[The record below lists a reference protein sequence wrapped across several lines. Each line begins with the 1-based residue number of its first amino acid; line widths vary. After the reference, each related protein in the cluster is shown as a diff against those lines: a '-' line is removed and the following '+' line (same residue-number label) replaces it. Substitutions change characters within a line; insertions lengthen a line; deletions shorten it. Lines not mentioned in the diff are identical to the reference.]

1 MREAVAIGLD
11 VGTSGLKAVALNA
24 SGESVATAGATY
36 PLLTPRPGWTEQ
48 RPQDW
53 VNATRVAL
61 SELAGQLSNYEFVA
75 LGLSGQ
81 MHGFVPLDAAGEVI
95 RPAPLW
101 NDQRTGAA
109 ALEIEARVGRRELIA
124 RTGNPAVTGF
134 QLPKIVWLRG
144 AEPQNFA
151 RLRHALLPKDYLGYV
166 LTGELATEPSD
177 ASGVGALNLAARD
190 WDADVLATL
199 DLDPGLFP
207 QVVPSHTV
215 VGRLTAEWARE
226 LGLPENLPVI
236 AGAGDNA
243 GAAVGLGLSSQQ
255 PGVGS
260 LSLGTS
266 GVIFLPLETPTPE
279 PEGRVHLFCH
289 ADGGYHLLGV
299 TLAAAGALQ
308 WFRDALAPEVGFEA
322 LLQEAAAVPPGAHGL
337 TFVPYLAG
345 ERSPHLDPEARGV
358 FAGLSL
364 GHGRKEMVRAVLE
377 GTVFALEEA
386 LDFMRPLTP
395 VERLLTTGGGARS
408 DTWLAAAGAALQ
420 VPLARPDVEA
430 NPARGAA
437 ILALA
442 GAGVY
447 GDVQAAMTATAPGA
461 EPVTAGDPNDYAA
474 ARERYRAASAWALSR
489 AGALQSSR

>member
-1 MREAVAIGLD
+1 MTGPTTRGAVALGLD

-24 SGESVATAGATY
+24 AGESVAVAGTTY
-36 PLLTPRPGWTEQ
+36 PLLTPQPGWTEQ
-48 RPQDW
+48 HPQDW
-53 VNATRVAL
+53 VNAAKMAL
-61 SELAGQLSNYEFVA
+61 SELASQLTNYDIVA

-81 MHGFVPLDAAGEVI
+81 MHGLVPLDGAGEVI

-109 ALEIEARVGRRELIA
+109 ALEIEARVPRGELIA

-151 RLRHALLPKDYLGYV
+151 RLRHALLPKDYLGFV
-166 LTGELATEPSD
+166 LTGELVTEPSD

-190 WDADVLATL
+190 WDADVLAAL
-199 DLDPGLFP
+199 DLDKSLFP
-207 QVVPSHTV
+207 EVVPSHAV
-215 VGRLTAEWARE
+215 VGKLKPDLARE
-226 LGLPENLPVI
+226 LGLPSRLPVI

-255 PGVGS
+255 LGVGS

-308 WFRDALAPEVGFEA
+308 WFRDALAPEIGFDA
-322 LLQEAAAVPPGAHGL
+322 LLAEAGTVPPGAHGL

-345 ERSPHLDPEARGV
+345 ERSPHLNPDARGM

-364 GHGRKEMVRAVLE
+364 AHGRREMVRAVLE
-377 GTVFALEEA
+377 GTVFALEQA

-395 VERLLTTGGGARS
+395 VKRLLTVGGGARS

-420 VPLARPDVEA
+420 VPLARPNLEA
-430 NPARGAA
+430 SPARGAA

-447 GDVQAAMTATAPGA
+447 PDVQTAMAMAAPGA
-461 EPVTAGDPNDYAA
+461 EPAPSGDPNDYAA
-474 ARERYRAASAWALSR
+474 ARERYRAASAWALHFPR
-489 AGALQSSR
+489 